1 MTRSLAICL
10 KMTRFRLAVM
20 AAIAAWVAAMLS
32 NGPHWLTVPKVAAPV
47 IMFFGI
53 IGASIFHFV
62 VANPMYK
69 RKNEHWAIDG
79 WWRKTSLAIFGLA
92 GMLLAIGIA
101 TMYLNRYC
109 QAVVAVDAVIIVCY
123 AGLLS
128 RYWLTKNL
136 LIAVACVSPI
146 ILGWLTGHRTHPSM
160 PYAILV
166 AFFAYLAR
174 EIVKDV
180 EDRHINHGRRITLPL
195 WLGVEPARHI
205 AGTVMLVADALLVVS
220 GPRLQEHAWYV
231 LLAFLAALAVFL
243 SVTHSL
249 LFRPVGREKEEED
262 NILLGSGWLLLTF
275 FLQIL

>member
-1 MTRSLAICL
+1 M
-10 KMTRFRLAVM
+10 KMTRFHLAVM

-32 NGPHWLTVPKVAAPV
+32 NGPHWITVPKVAAPA
-47 IMFFGI
+47 IMFFAV
-53 IGASIFHFV
+53 IGASTFHFV
-62 VANPMYK
+62 AANPMYK

-79 WWRKTSLAIFGLA
+79 WWHRASLIIFGLA
-92 GMLLAIGIA
+92 GMLLAVGIA
-101 TMYLNRYC
+101 SRYLNRYC
-109 QAVVAVDAVIIVCY
+109 QIVVAVDAVIIVCY
-123 AGLLS
+123 AAWLS

-136 LIAVACVSPI
+136 LIAVVCVSPI
-146 ILGWLTGHRTHPSM
+146 ILGWLAGHRTHPSM

-180 EDRHINHGRRITLPL
+180 EDRYINHGRRITLPL

-220 GPRLQEHAWYV
+220 GPRLQEHTWYV
-231 LLAFLAALAVFL
+231 LLTYLVVLHVFL

-249 LFRPVGREKEEED
+249 LFRPVGREHDEIKA
-262 NILLGSGWLLLTF
+262 ILLGSGWLMLTF
-275 FLQIL
+275 FLQIV